1 MHKSHKI
8 IYLIT
13 YKNSLKNLRLKMK
26 EFDEPMCV
34 DHSKDNFCQESDLD
48 VPEEISQLVFNQPF
62 AVLATQGEGQP
73 YASIISFACSSDL
86 KNIVFST
93 PLNTRKFSLLSQ
105 SDKVALFVDNRS
117 SVPPG
122 VNKVSG
128 VTITGKSKVLNNS
141 PEFNKWADLLVK
153 KHPYLDL
160 FVKSPSN
167 ALILVD
173 VYRYFLVRRFQE
185 VFEWNPLQK

>member
-1 MHKSHKI
+1 
-8 IYLIT
+8 
-13 YKNSLKNLRLKMK
+13 MK
-26 EFDEPMCV
+26 EFEEPMCV

-48 VPEEISQLVFNQPF
+48 ILEDISKLVFNQPF
-62 AVLATQGEGQP
+62 AVLATQGDGQP

-93 PLNTRKFSLLSQ
+93 PLNTRKFSLLSE
-105 SDKVALFVDNRS
+105 SDKVALFVDNRA

-128 VTITGKSKVLNNS
+128 VTITGKSKIINKS
-141 PEFNKWADLLVK
+141 PEFDKWADLLIK

-167 ALILVD
+167 ALILVE

>member
-1 MHKSHKI
+1 
-8 IYLIT
+8 
-13 YKNSLKNLRLKMK
+13 MK

-34 DHSKDNFCQESDLD
+34 DHSQDNFCQEADLD
-48 VPEEISQLVFNQPF
+48 VPEEISKLVINQPF
-62 AVLATQGEGQP
+62 AVLATQGDGQP

-93 PLNTRKFSLLSQ
+93 PLNTRKYSLLSQ
-105 SDKVALFVDNRS
+105 SDKVALFVDDRS
-117 SVPPG
+117 TVPPG

-128 VTITGKSKVLNNS
+128 VTITGKSKIINNS
-141 PEFNKWADLLVK
+141 PEFSKWADLLVN
-153 KHPYLDL
+153 KHSYLDS

-185 VFEWNPLQK
+185 VFEWNPCQK